1 MFYTYILRSSTIR
14 ISVTSGVR
22 LIYANASPYTM
33 RAVFHIRRN
42 SDRGKWKPI
51 SPLRRK
57 SWLVPSKSISNPAAV
72 TFSPSATSE
81 KAKVVNEAVLVH
93 RSLGEGGRLRF
104 MARQA
109 SLHAPKVR
117 FMLCGVAA
125 KRFMCR
131 RHASSTTFPARLTM
145 KHCRVAP
152 I

>member
-1 MFYTYILRSSTIR
+1 MACHSYPSEAKGKDGVLHSLWRRRTKDRCKIKSVIMFYTYILRSSTIR

-104 MARQA
+104 MLLGA
-109 SLHAPKVR
+109 
-117 FMLCGVAA
+117 
-125 KRFMCR
+125 
-131 RHASSTTFPARLTM
+131 
-145 KHCRVAP
+145 
-152 I
+152 